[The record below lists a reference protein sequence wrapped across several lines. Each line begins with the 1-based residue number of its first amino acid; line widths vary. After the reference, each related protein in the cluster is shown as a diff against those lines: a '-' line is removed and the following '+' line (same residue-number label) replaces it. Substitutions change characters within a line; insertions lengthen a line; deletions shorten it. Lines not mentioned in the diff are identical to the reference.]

1 MTDDRATDER
11 QRYTSRLQRQA
22 MAHVTAEIS
31 TAGDDDAV
39 DRQIAMMIQHAR
51 AITGA
56 RRVTLLRPI
65 PRSNRWHTVSLVEHG
80 GFYHGLAAPDGL
92 VLPMI
97 VVDQKT
103 PLLLGPNRPH
113 HIPTPRIEDLGIR
126 SYLGLPLIAGE
137 VVVVL
142 EIVDVAQSDR
152 LDGYVE
158 RLTRDME
165 PLIDILRDDVT
176 IPAGFRPDG
185 SLGVEIDDETVL
197 DLVLRPP
204 AGEDGAIE
212 VPGAAWP
219 LLVWFDG
226 QRGLA
231 EAATAAGLGTD
242 SARDIAADFLQRGL
256 ARVGPESRRRG

>member
-1 MTDDRATDER
+1 MDDRATDER

-22 MAHVTAEIS
+22 MAHVIAENPP
-31 TAGDDDAV
+31 TEDDGAV
-39 DRQIAMMIQHAR
+39 DHQVAMMIQHAR
-51 AITGA
+51 EITGA
-56 RRVTLLRPI
+56 RRVTLVRPI
-65 PRSNRWHTVSLVEHG
+65 PRSNRWYTVSLVENG
-80 GFYHGLAAPDGL
+80 GFYHGLVAPDNL

-113 HIPTPRIEDLGIR
+113 HIPAPRVEDLGFH

-137 VVVVL
+137 IVAVL

-152 LDGYVE
+152 LDSYLE
-158 RLTRDME
+158 RLTGDME
-165 PLIDILRDDVT
+165 PLIDILRDDIA
-176 IPAGFRPDG
+176 IPSGFRPDG
-185 SLGVEIDDETVL
+185 SLRIEIDDDTVL

-204 AGEDGAIE
+204 VGEDGAIE

-226 QRGLA
+226 QRDMA
-231 EAATAAGLGTD
+231 EAATAAGIGSDT
-242 SARDIAADFLQRGL
+242 ARGIAADLLQRGL